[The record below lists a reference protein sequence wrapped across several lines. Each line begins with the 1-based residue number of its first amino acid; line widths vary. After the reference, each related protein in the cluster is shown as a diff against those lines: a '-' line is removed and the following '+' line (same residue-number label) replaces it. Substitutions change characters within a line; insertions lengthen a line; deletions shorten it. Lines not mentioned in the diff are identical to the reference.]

1 MKNILTIIFT
11 LFMSLKL
18 MAQETPVLENVNTK
32 GVVSQ
37 KAHPKEGFQNFYENF
52 TSEFNQENLNSSKR
66 EVVCRL
72 RFVVENDGSFNNIE
86 VLQDNDGIGQ
96 EAIRVLKTMPNW
108 NPAKYNGEIVPSRFT
123 LPIKIRVKKKSLVKK
138 KR

>member
-52 TSEFNQENLNSSKR
+52 TTEFNQENLNSSKR

-86 VLQDNDGIGQ
+86 VLQDNAGIGQ
-96 EAIRVLKTMPNW
+96 EAIRVTKTMPNW
-108 NPAKYNGEIVPSRFT
+108 NPATSIGEIVPSRLT
-123 LPIKIRVKKKSLVKK
+123 LPIKIRVKKKSRL
-138 KR
+138 KRR

>member
-11 LFMSLKL
+11 LFMSLQL

-108 NPAKYNGEIVPSRFT
+108 NPAKYNDEIVPSRFT
-123 LPIKIRVKKKSLVKK
+123 LPIKIRVKKKSRL
-138 KR
+138 KRR